1 MQANHTV
8 QPAVSLESRKVSVQ
22 NARVVLLAGPSG
34 SGKSYVAGQTGLP
47 VLCLDDFYKEGTDLT
62 LPRVNEMVDWE
73 SPLSWDFDAAMTAV
87 TQLAETG
94 RTSVPVYDISLSAR
108 IGERMFDLAGAPL
121 FFAEGIFA
129 AELVEACGK
138 AGVLADALALRRPR
152 TVTFARRLV
161 RDLAEQRK
169 PPMVLVRR
177 GLRLWR
183 EDPLV
188 LGRQSELGC
197 RPTSAAALQRRTRTL
212 LRAASRKPV

>member
-1 MQANHTV
+1 MQANTTV
-8 QPAVSLESRKVSVQ
+8 QPAVSLESRKVSVRI
-22 NARVVLLAGPSG
+22 ARVVLLAGPSG
-34 SGKSYVAGQTGLP
+34 SGKSYVARQTGLP

-73 SPLSWDFDAAMTAV
+73 SPLSWDFDAAMKAV

-94 RTSVPVYDISLSAR
+94 ATQVPVYDISLSAQ
-108 IGERMFDLAGAPL
+108 IGERTFQLDGAPL

-129 AELVEACGK
+129 AELVEAC
-138 AGVLADALALRRPR
+138 ARADVLADALALRRPR

-161 RDLAEQRK
+161 RDLAENRK

-188 LGRQSELGC
+188 LGRQSALGC
-197 RPTSAAALQRRTRTL
+197 RPTSAAALQRRARTL
-212 LRAASRKPV
+212 LRSASRKPV

>member
-22 NARVVLLAGPSG
+22 IARVVLLAGPSG
-34 SGKSYVAGQTGLP
+34 SGKSYVARQTGLP

-108 IGERMFDLAGAPL
+108 IGERAFELAGAPL

-129 AELVEACGK
+129 AELVEACAN

-161 RDLAEQRK
+161 RDLAEHRK

-188 LGRQSELGC
+188 LGRQCALGC
-197 RPTSAAALQRRTRTL
+197 RPTSAAALQRRARTL